1 MSLSY
6 GCDAKS
12 ELLYLTSLVGRFLI
26 GFMVVGFVRSGNLNL
41 PGVSGATFRNAGIN
55 GYGWSSRAAAY
66 TSSTAATAYNLGFNA
81 SDVYPSNGPN
91 NRWNGFPLRWYIM
104 PRRGADLFINKKDA
118 LEWHFISYYIFCVN
132 GMPDRSRTY
141 DTQLRKL
148 VLYPLSYGHKKW

>member
-91 NRWNGFPLRWYIM
+91 NRWNGFPLRCLWGA
-104 PRRGADLFINKKDA
+104 RFGADLWVYNIVQWCCGLRPMGTDSGLSTTPLAESSHNK
-118 LEWHFISYYIFCVN
+118 
-132 GMPDRSRTY
+132 DRET
-141 DTQLRKL
+141 LLWKL
-148 VLYPLSYGHKKW
+148 KEK